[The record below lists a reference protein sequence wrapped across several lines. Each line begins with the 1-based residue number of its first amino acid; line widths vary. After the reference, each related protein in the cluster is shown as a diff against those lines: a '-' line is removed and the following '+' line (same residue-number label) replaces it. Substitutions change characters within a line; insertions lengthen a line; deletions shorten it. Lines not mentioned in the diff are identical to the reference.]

1 MIIGKEWLAGWSKW
15 LRIVFYFKIVKKL
28 FCNIRSV
35 QQLYC
40 TAFYI
45 LLYHFL
51 NLEKK
56 NLLHQ
61 AKYSGSINTFFSFI
75 YLEFPNESSFWFWS
89 CLRYW
94 YSLFI
99 VTINFLIFVK
109 FSMNYSQFYDRIT
122 PYFIY
127 TSYINQV
134 LKPNVFLFADYSHLL
149 CQHKLLSET
158 EKHLNK
164 VSEHICD
171 CFVDD

>member
-1 MIIGKEWLAGWSKW
+1 MACRLIEM
-15 LRIVFYFKIVKKL
+15 VKNCFL
-28 FCNIRSV
+28 FQDCQKTILQHSISSATILHCFLYSV
-35 QQLYC
+35 IP
-40 TAFYI
+40 FSE
-45 LLYHFL
+45 FG
-51 NLEKK
+51 KK

-109 FSMNYSQFYDRIT
+109 FSMNYTQFYDRIT

-164 VSEHICD
+164 VSEHICN